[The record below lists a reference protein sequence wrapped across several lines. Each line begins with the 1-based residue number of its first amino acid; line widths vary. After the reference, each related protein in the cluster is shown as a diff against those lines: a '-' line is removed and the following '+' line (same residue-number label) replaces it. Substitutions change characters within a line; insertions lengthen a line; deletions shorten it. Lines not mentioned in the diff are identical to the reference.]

1 MKMRGNSA
9 DFNHWLA
16 REEAK
21 LKAREEQQRAGTG
34 RDRLPARLGR
44 LARRLL
50 RLPAMEDE
58 T

>member
-1 MKMRGNSA
+1 MRGNSA